1 MNFTGKQ
8 NPFLCSFLILS
19 LVFSGCVRYRPQ
31 LSDRSSFMA
40 RAQTKTQ
47 GNVTVTVSVLSNK
60 ESKKVFGVELAKK
73 GVQPVWV
80 EIDNQSPN
88 FYYVFIPRNMD
99 PNYYSA
105 EEAAYMA
112 HFKQSKLFF
121 ESGLLSVIFL
131 PIAILI
137 PINFFVVGRANK
149 RMTSLFNENSLPATT
164 VMPKTKESG
173 FVFASVDQGTKHV
186 KIDLIG
192 DETREIFNFVVP
204 VPGIKPDYTTQDFAN
219 RYSKDAIVEY
229 TDKDFPKY
237 LEQLPCCVTNKK
249 GTRTGDPLNL
259 VVIGEFEDLI
269 TIFGFSSWDETSALT
284 PSSGLSMAKA
294 FLTGEN
300 DRYSPISP
308 LYYHGHP
315 QDIAFQKTRNSI
327 NQRLHFRLWYT
338 PIRYNGKPV
347 WMGAISRDIGVKF
360 TFTTW
365 YLTTHRIDPNLDD
378 SRDYLFAELIEMEK
392 VSKYG
397 FVENIAL
404 EQPGHKN
411 KNLTNDPY
419 FTDNQRLVIELS
431 VKDTPFTPFPW
442 ERPSKDETSKKT

>member
-1 MNFTGKQ
+1 MPCIRKSD
-8 NPFLCSFLILS
+8 PLLISFLVLS
-19 LVFSGCVRYRPQ
+19 LVSSGCVRYHPHIE
-31 LSDRSSFMA
+31 DRSSFME
-40 RAQTKTQ
+40 RAQTQTQ
-47 GNVTVTVSVLSNK
+47 GDVTATVSVLSNK
-60 ESKKVFGVELAKK
+60 ESKRAFGVELAKK

-121 ESGLLSVIFL
+121 ESGLLSVLFF
-131 PIAILI
+131 PTVFLI
-137 PINFFVVGRANK
+137 PINFFVVRSANK
-149 RMTSLFNENSLPATT
+149 RMTSLFNKNSLPTTT
-164 VMPKTKESG
+164 VMYKTKESG

-186 KIDLIG
+186 KVDLIG
-192 DETREIFNFVVP
+192 TEKRETFNFAVP
-204 VPGIKPDYTTQDFAN
+204 VPGIKPDYTTKDFAN

-237 LEQLPCCVTNKK
+237 LEQLPCCTTNKK
-249 GTRTGDPLNL
+249 GTQSGDPLNL

-269 TIFGFSSWDETSALT
+269 TIFGFSSWDETAALT
-284 PSSGLSMAKA
+284 PSSGFSMAKA

-300 DRYSPISP
+300 DRYSPVSP
-308 LYYHGHP
+308 LYYRGHP

-327 NQRLHFRLWYT
+327 NQRLHLRLWYT

-347 WMGAISRDIGVKF
+347 WVGAISRDIGVKF
-360 TFTTW
+360 TLKTW
-365 YLTTHRIDPNLDD
+365 YMTTHKIDPNLDD

-397 FVENIAL
+397 FVENTAL
-404 EQPGHKN
+404 KQPGHKN

-419 FTDNQRLVIELS
+419 FTDNMRLVIELS
-431 VKDTPFTPFPW
+431 TEDTPFTPFPW
-442 ERPSKDETSKKT
+442 GHLNEGASSKKT